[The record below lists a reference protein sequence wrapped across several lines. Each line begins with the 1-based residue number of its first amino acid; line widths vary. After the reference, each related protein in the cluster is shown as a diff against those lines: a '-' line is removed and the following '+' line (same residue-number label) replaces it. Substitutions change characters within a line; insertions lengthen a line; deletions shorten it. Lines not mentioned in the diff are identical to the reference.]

1 MPGPAKPFVLSAP
14 AVFDG
19 GSLLHDHCVVIEGAS
34 IKQVLPMADCPAGLE
49 SVALTQGTLAPGF
62 IDLQVNGGGGVLFN
76 NTPERDTLRTMQA
89 AHRCCG
95 TTGIVPTLLSDTAEM
110 QQLAVAAVR
119 DALQAGDA
127 GILGLHLEGPFFNPA
142 RCGAHSAAMVREPT
156 DDDIAWLCSLQD
168 VPLLLT
174 LAPEQL
180 LPEQLT
186 QLANSGIIV
195 CAGHTQANFEQ
206 MNAAASAG
214 LSGVTHL
221 FNAMQASSARE
232 PGTVGAALGNDQLW
246 AGIIADGHHVH
257 PENIRQAHAAKPAG
271 KLLLVSDA
279 MATVGS
285 KESTFELYGET
296 IHVSGGRL
304 VNAQGKLAG
313 SAIGLM
319 QAVAFASSTVNLPL
333 EECLRMASL
342 YPATVLG
349 LQHKQGKIKNG
360 YRADLVHFD
369 EQFTVHNTWLAGQH
383 QQH

>member
-1 MPGPAKPFVLSAP
+1 M
-14 AVFDG
+14 
-19 GSLLHDHCVVIEGAS
+19 
-34 IKQVLPMADCPAGLE
+34 
-49 SVALTQGTLAPGF
+49 
-62 IDLQVNGGGGVLFN
+62 
-76 NTPERDTLRTMQA
+76 
-89 AHRCCG
+89 
-95 TTGIVPTLLSDTAEM
+95 
-110 QQLAVAAVR
+110 
-119 DALQAGDA
+119 
-127 GILGLHLEGPFFNPA
+127 HLEGPFFNPA
-142 RCGAHSAAMVREPT
+142 RAGAHDAAMIRAPA

-180 LPEQLT
+180 PAEQLA

-195 CAGHTQANFEQ
+195 CAGHTQASFEQ
-206 MNAAASAG
+206 MEAAAKAG

-232 PGTVGAALGNDQLW
+232 PGTVGAALGIDQLW

-257 PENIRQAHAAKPAG
+257 PENIRLAHDAKPAG

-285 KESTFELYGET
+285 NENTFELYGET
-296 IHVSGGRL
+296 IHASNGRL

-313 SAIGLM
+313 SAIGLIE
-319 QAVAFASSTVNLPL
+319 AVAFVSSAVKLPL

-342 YPATVLG
+342 YPASVLG
-349 LQHKQGKIKNG
+349 LQHKLGKIKTG

-369 EQFTVHNTWLAGQH
+369 EDFSVHHTWLAGRH

>member
-1 MPGPAKPFVLSAP
+1 MPGPDKPFVISAP

-19 GSLLHDHCVVIEGAS
+19 GCFLHEHCVVVRGDSIE
-34 IKQVLPMADCPAGLE
+34 QVLPMADCPSGLE
-49 SVALTQGTLAPGF
+49 TVTLAQGTLAPGF

-76 NTPERDTLRTMQA
+76 NNPERDTLLTMQA
-89 AHRCCG
+89 AHRSHG
-95 TTGIVPTLLSDTAEM
+95 TTGIVPTLLSDTPEI
-110 QQLAVAAVR
+110 QQRAAAAVR
-119 DALQAGDA
+119 EALQAGDA
-127 GILGLHLEGPFFNPA
+127 GILGMHLEGPFFNPA
-142 RCGAHSAAMVREPT
+142 RAGAHNAAVIRSPE

-174 LAPEQL
+174 LAPEQV
-180 LPEQLT
+180 PAEQLA

-195 CAGHTQANFEQ
+195 CAGHTQASFEQ
-206 MNAAASAG
+206 MDAAAKAG

-257 PENIRQAHAAKPAG
+257 PQNIRLAHGAKPAG

-285 KESTFELYGET
+285 SENAFELYGET
-296 IHVSGGRL
+296 IHASDGRL
-304 VNAQGKLAG
+304 VNTQGKLAG
-313 SAIGLM
+313 SAIGLIE
-319 QAVAFASSTVNLPL
+319 AVAFACSAVKLPL

-342 YPATVLG
+342 YPASVLG
-349 LQHKQGKIKNG
+349 LQHKLGKIKTG

-369 EQFTVHNTWLAGQH
+369 QDFSVHHTWLAGHH